1 MQIVDLID
9 INCDLGENESPYER
23 LKILPYINSANI
35 SCGYHAGGNQQIY
48 ESIANC
54 TLHNIKVGAHP
65 SFDDKKNFG
74 RKAVNHS
81 DEKILNDI
89 STQM

>member
-1 MQIVDLID
+1 MRIVDLID
-9 INCDLGENESPYER
+9 INCDLGEHESAYER

-54 TLHNIKVGAHP
+54 ILHKIKVGAHP
-65 SFDDKKNFG
+65 SFDDKKILE
-74 RKAVNHS
+74 
-81 DEKILNDI
+81 EKLLII
-89 STQM
+89 QMKKY